1 MGKYNRLKLDSAAE
15 KAARQWIKEQ
25 GGEEYDLERLYD
37 SMYKARQRAREQ
49 GEDPGKQ
56 LNLSWVNIKKAIQ
69 TTERETGGTISAEEY
84 IYRRKEQY
92 QNLYRRSEVKQR
104 IKENLFGVQE
114 IDEETGEIYTDFNP
128 EDVPEELL
136 RKINRMSAAELA
148 NIYKKVM
155 PDNLVSRTYNEARK
169 GYDAGGVYSQDA
181 WDEELRKA
189 YERIAAENEELRQQV
204 IDEIAKR

>member
-1 MGKYNRLKLDSAAE
+1 MGKYNRLKVESAAE
-15 KAARQWIKEQ
+15 KAARQWIKAQ
-25 GGEEYDLERLYD
+25 GVEEYDLERLYD

-69 TTERETGGTISAEEY
+69 TTERETGGIISAEEY

-114 IDEETGEIYTDFNP
+114 IDEETGEIYTDF
-128 EDVPEELL
+128 DITDIPEELL
-136 RKINRMSAAELA
+136 RKINRMSAADLA
-148 NIYKKVM
+148 KIYKNIM
-155 PDNLVSRTYNEARK
+155 PDDLVPRAYREAK
-169 GYDAGGVYSQDA
+169 TGYEAGGVYSQAA

>member
-15 KAARQWIKEQ
+15 KAARQWIKAQ
-25 GGEEYDLERLYD
+25 GVEEYDLERLYD

-49 GEDPGKQ
+49 GEEPGKQ

-69 TTERETGGTISAEEY
+69 TTERETGGTISAKEY

-136 RKINRMSAAELA
+136 RKINRMSAADLA
-148 NIYKKVM
+148 NLYKKVM
-155 PDNLVSRTYNEARK
+155 PDDLVSRAYNEARK
-169 GYDAGGVYSQDA
+169 GYDAGGVYSQAA

>member
-1 MGKYNRLKLDSAAE
+1 MGKYNRLKVDSAAE

-25 GGEEYDLERLYD
+25 GVEEYDLERLYD
-37 SMYKARQRAREQ
+37 SMYKTRQRAREQ

-136 RKINRMSAAELA
+136 RKINRMSAADLA

-155 PDNLVSRTYNEARK
+155 PDNLVSRAYNEARK

>member
-1 MGKYNRLKLDSAAE
+1 MSKYNRLKVE
-15 KAARQWIKEQ
+15 KAARKWIKEQ
-25 GGEEYDLERLYD
+25 GVEEYDLERLYD
-37 SMYKARQRAREQ
+37 SMYKTRQRAREQ
-49 GEDPGKQ
+49 GEDPGNQ

-69 TTERETGGTISAEEY
+69 TTERETGGLVSAKEY

-114 IDEETGEIYTDFNP
+114 VDEETGEIYTDF
-128 EDVPEELL
+128 DITDIPEELL
-136 RKINRMSAAELA
+136 WKINRMSAADLA
-148 NIYKKVM
+148 KIYKNIM
-155 PDNLVSRTYNEARK
+155 PDDLVSRAYRETK
-169 GYDAGGVYSQDA
+169 TGYEAGGVYSQAA

>member
-1 MGKYNRLKLDSAAE
+1 MGKYNRLKVDSAAE

-25 GGEEYDLERLYD
+25 GVEEYDLERLYD

-69 TTERETGGTISAEEY
+69 TTERETGGVVSAEEY
-84 IYRRKEQY
+84 IYRRKLQY
-92 QNLYRRSEVKQR
+92 QNLYRRSAVKQR

-136 RKINRMSAAELA
+136 RKINRMSAADLA
-148 NIYKKVM
+148 KIYKNIM
-155 PDNLVSRTYNEARK
+155 PDDLVSRAYREAK
-169 GYDAGGVYSQDA
+169 TGYEAGGVYSQAA

-189 YERIAAENEELRQQV
+189 YERIAAENEVLRQQV

>member
-1 MGKYNRLKLDSAAE
+1 
-15 KAARQWIKEQ
+15 
-25 GGEEYDLERLYD
+25 
-37 SMYKARQRAREQ
+37 MYKARQRAREQ

-136 RKINRMSAAELA
+136 RKINRMSAADLA
-148 NIYKKVM
+148 NLYKKVM
-155 PDNLVSRTYNEARK
+155 PDDLVSRAYREAK
-169 GYDAGGVYSQDA
+169 TGYEAGGVYSQAA

>member
-15 KAARQWIKEQ
+15 KAARQWIKAQ
-25 GGEEYDLERLYD
+25 GVEEYDLERLYD

-56 LNLSWVNIKKAIQ
+56 LNLSWGNIKKAIQ
-69 TTERETGGTISAEEY
+69 TTERETGGTISAKEY

-114 IDEETGEIYTDFNP
+114 IDEETGEIYTDFNQ
-128 EDVPEELL
+128 DNVPEELL
-136 RKINRMSAAELA
+136 RKTNRMSAADLA
-148 NIYKKVM
+148 NLYKKVM
-155 PDNLVSRTYNEARK
+155 PDDLVSRAYKEART
-169 GYDAGGVYSQDA
+169 GYDACGVYSQDA

>member
-25 GGEEYDLERLYD
+25 GVEEYDLERLYD

-69 TTERETGGTISAEEY
+69 TTERETGGVVSAEEY

-136 RKINRMSAAELA
+136 RKINRMSAADLA

-155 PDNLVSRTYNEARK
+155 PDDLVSRAYKEART

-189 YERIAAENEELRQQV
+189 YERIAAENKELRQQV

>member
-1 MGKYNRLKLDSAAE
+1 MGKYNRLKVNSAAE
-15 KAARQWIKEQ
+15 KAPRQSIKEQ
-25 GGEEYDLERLYD
+25 GVEEYDLERLYD

-136 RKINRMSAAELA
+136 RKINRMSAADLA
-148 NIYKKVM
+148 NLYKKVM
-155 PDNLVSRTYNEARK
+155 PDDLVSRAYREAK
-169 GYDAGGVYSQDA
+169 TGYEAGGVYSQAA

>member
-1 MGKYNRLKLDSAAE
+1 MSKYNRLKVDSAAE

-25 GGEEYDLERLYD
+25 GIEEYDLERLYD
-37 SMYKARQRAREQ
+37 SMYKARQRAWEQ

-92 QNLYRRSEVKQR
+92 QKLYRRSEVKQR

-114 IDEETGEIYTDFNP
+114 IDEETGEIYTDFNQD
-128 EDVPEELL
+128 DVPEELL
-136 RKINRMSAAELA
+136 RKINRMSAADLA
-148 NIYKKVM
+148 NLYKKVM
-155 PDNLVSRTYNEARK
+155 PDDLVSRAYKEART
-169 GYDAGGVYSQDA
+169 GYDVGGVYSQDA

>member
-1 MGKYNRLKLDSAAE
+1 MSKYNRLKVDSAAE
-15 KAARQWIKEQ
+15 KAARKWIKEQ
-25 GGEEYDLERLYD
+25 GVEEYDLERLYD

-69 TTERETGGTISAEEY
+69 TTERETGGLVSAKGY

-104 IKENLFGVQE
+104 IKENLFGVQK
-114 IDEETGEIYTDFNP
+114 IDEETGEIYTDF
-128 EDVPEELL
+128 DITDIPEELL
-136 RKINRMSAAELA
+136 RKINRMSAADLA
-148 NIYKKVM
+148 KIYKNIM
-155 PDNLVSRTYNEARK
+155 PADLVSRAYREAET
-169 GYDAGGVYSQDA
+169 GYEAGGVYSQAA